1 MGRDPLFMVNSFP
14 VAVFAGASLGFLSGI
29 GVGGGSLLM
38 VWLTMI
44 IGLEPYTA
52 RCINLMVFIPYAL
65 CASLLRWKQGNLPGK
80 KIIAPMIVGAVI
92 AGIVAYVSAGMDTQ
106 WLKKIF
112 GILLLGTGV
121 RELLYKPKT

>member
-1 MGRDPLFMVNSFP
+1 MGRNSLFMVNSFP
-14 VAVFAGASLGFLSGI
+14 VAVLAGASLGFLSGI

-44 IGLEPYTA
+44 IGLETHTA
-52 RCINLMVFIPYAL
+52 RCINLMVFIPCAL
-65 CASLLRWKQGNLPGK
+65 CASLLRWKQGSLPGK

-92 AGIVAYVSAGMDTQ
+92 AGIVAYVSVGMDTQ
-106 WLKKIF
+106 WLKRIF
-112 GILLLGTGV
+112 GILLLGTAV

>member
-1 MGRDPLFMVNSFP
+1 MVNSFP

-52 RCINLMVFIPYAL
+52 RCINLMVFIPCAL
-65 CASLLRWKQGNLPGK
+65 CASLLRGKQGSLPGK

-112 GILLLGTGV
+112 GILLLGTAV

>member
-1 MGRDPLFMVNSFP
+1 MVNSFP

-52 RCINLMVFIPYAL
+52 RCINLMVFIPCAL
-65 CASLLRWKQGNLPGK
+65 CASLLRGKQGSLPGK

-112 GILLLGTGV
+112 GILLLGTGI

>member
-1 MGRDPLFMVNSFP
+1 MVNSFP

-52 RCINLMVFIPYAL
+52 RCINLMVFIPCAL
-65 CASLLRWKQGNLPGK
+65 CASLLRGKQGSLPGK